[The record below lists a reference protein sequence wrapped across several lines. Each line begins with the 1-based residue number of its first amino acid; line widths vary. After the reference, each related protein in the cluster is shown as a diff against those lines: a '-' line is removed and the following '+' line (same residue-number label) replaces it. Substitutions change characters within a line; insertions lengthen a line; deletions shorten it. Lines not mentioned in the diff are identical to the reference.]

1 MREASYTQS
10 FRCLMKRA
18 PQYKYIGCNP
28 FSGRLTHSTRQMR
41 EHKTVSPNYRRLST
55 STIVLCD
62 EKILREMMLKLNDVC
77 DCDEQF
83 SWIVWVCVCF
93 LGEKKKKWL
102 LRPPS
107 RCLLFRRLWFWCYLL
122 LLLKQNLVLQLW
134 FLLKTFSHVFWQS
147 DQAVIQNCCGCVQ
160 HLECSMFDGGWT
172 LLLNCCS
179 QHSLFIVEILIIER
193 IRISLYDVS
202 NIHILLCS
210 ELVNEG

>member
-28 FSGRLTHSTRQMR
+28 FSGRLTRSTRQMR

-55 STIVLCD
+55 STIVVCD

-107 RCLLFRRLWFWCYLL
+107 RCLLFRRLWFWCCLL

-134 FLLKTFSHVFWQS
+134 FLLKTFSQIFDKVIKQWFRIVVGVSAFRVLDVWWRLNTFCS
-147 DQAVIQNCCGCVQ
+147 IVAVSIP
-160 HLECSMFDGGWT
+160 F
-172 LLLNCCS
+172 LLLK
-179 QHSLFIVEILIIER
+179 F
-193 IRISLYDVS
+193 
-202 NIHILLCS
+202 
-210 ELVNEG
+210 